1 MTHALTLNPRTGLSP
16 SARIFAS
23 RPISIRINFS
33 QRIFWILNFI
43 LIILLGLYI
52 FQVGTLTQAIY
63 LIKDYEKKLDSLSKE
78 NEILEIN
85 FSKSNSLSNIENFL
99 SKENFVK
106 SNKVKYIQILESS
119 VLNK

>member
-16 SARIFAS
+16 SARSFAS

>member
-16 SARIFAS
+16 SARSLAF
-23 RPISIRINFS
+23 RPISIKINFS
-33 QRIFWILNFI
+33 RRIFWILNFI

-85 FSKSNSLSNIENFL
+85 FSKSNSLSNLENFL